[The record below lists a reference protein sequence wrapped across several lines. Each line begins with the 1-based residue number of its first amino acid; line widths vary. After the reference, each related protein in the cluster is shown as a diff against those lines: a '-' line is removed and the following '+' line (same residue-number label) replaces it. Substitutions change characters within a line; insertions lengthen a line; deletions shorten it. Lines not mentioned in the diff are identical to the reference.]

1 MITIQLNTFKGILVN
16 FVKYSIDT
24 SWHKSENITE
34 KQFFIVV
41 TRAKLNLMKTENFVS
56 SEVFIYK
63 IFVRTLELS
72 ELSV

>member
-1 MITIQLNTFKGILVN
+1 M
-16 FVKYSIDT
+16 
-24 SWHKSENITE
+24 
-34 KQFFIVV
+34 V

-72 ELSV
+72 ELSVYITKIVSNAGQQVQTSSRFTQK